1 MLTNNN
7 LLTHSK
13 NWLQKQN
20 RSETSSKKE
29 DKQNIYCIQYSEHIF
44 DNYDIVKP
52 TFIFKRNSKCIC
64 INSKSE
70 ISNHDSVQ
78 YEQIDNQ

>member
-1 MLTNNN
+1 MKQAARKTTNKINTVYN
-7 LLTHSK
+7 
-13 NWLQKQN
+13 
-20 RSETSSKKE
+20 
-29 DKQNIYCIQYSEHIF
+29 SEHIF
-44 DNYDIVKP
+44 DNFDIVKP